1 MSPNL
6 ANFLYCECR
15 FEFIE
20 PMLIFFSLGS
30 NQIQDQTRP
39 ILRPPPMPPS
49 FGTTQGSSQGGIDE
63 NDRNYT
69 ADEGMN
75 CSLLK
80 YVFF

>member
-1 MSPNL
+1 
-6 ANFLYCECR
+6 
-15 FEFIE
+15 
-20 PMLIFFSLGS
+20 
-30 NQIQDQTRP
+30 
-39 ILRPPPMPPS
+39 MPPS

-80 YVFF
+80 RCFLERFFQTGPFQKL

>member
-1 MSPNL
+1 
-6 ANFLYCECR
+6 
-15 FEFIE
+15 
-20 PMLIFFSLGS
+20 MLIFFSPGS

-80 YVFF
+80 RCFLERFFQTGPFQKL